1 MSVNPDIAFK
11 ARRAAVVISRNL
23 DKINWD
29 MSLESSGSKVDD
41 KLICIAKR
49 DNLTLVT
56 NDVYLKVKSII
67 KGVSNKGYGGG
78 DEYAGIRYW
87 DIDCEDGHSKELE
100 DAIQEHKIPCC
111 LENLNENEYVI
122 ARNKNSV
129 ITRKNGE
136 KTYEFL
142 HSFVYRNNVFQPLTN
157 NYKNLLNLFDNDKSL
172 YVKEII
178 KGFTNIL
185 DIESI
190 DDSLKEKYRLEAEEK
205 DIPFLIALV
214 IAIDNIVDNRHRQ

>member
-29 MSLESSGSKVDD
+29 MSLESSDSKVDD

-136 KTYEFL
+136 KTYL
-142 HSFVYRNNVFQPLTN
+142 DINSVPKNV
-157 NYKNLLNLFDNDKSL
+157 KEGDILNLYNGKIEIDKNETL
-172 YVKEII
+172 KRKEQLFKLQSEIF
-178 KGFTNIL
+178 KK
-185 DIESI
+185 S
-190 DDSLKEKYRLEAEEK
+190 
-205 DIPFLIALV
+205 
-214 IAIDNIVDNRHRQ
+214 